1 MSTPAVS
8 RAFNR
13 QLDNL
18 NELLVMCEH
27 GRSAMDEALSKGQRI
42 KPFVRAA
49 NEEIADKVIP
59 LYTHAAIYSE
69 ERQTTQSVLGEN
81 EEPEKPVEA
90 SRTRMTIEEAR
101 SRVQYPI
108 NMNTLYHPDCLV
120 DHHDS
125 RFDSHTGVYLYQ
137 KDIRDIR
144 GQLVEPWRMQS
155 VYKPGTLLL
164 AVCTFKMWG
173 QGTEGSSETQH
184 FYNIQLRQV
193 KVIAE
198 SPEEQE
204 VPGMVPPIQTTSRS
218 DPFQSIPEFE
228 SFSAAEEPPAKRPR
242 LASSSK

>member
-1 MSTPAVS
+1 
-8 RAFNR
+8 
-13 QLDNL
+13 
-18 NELLVMCEH
+18 
-27 GRSAMDEALSKGQRI
+27 
-42 KPFVRAA
+42 
-49 NEEIADKVIP
+49 
-59 LYTHAAIYSE
+59 
-69 ERQTTQSVLGEN
+69 
-81 EEPEKPVEA
+81 
-90 SRTRMTIEEAR
+90 MTIEEAR
-101 SRVQYPI
+101 SRVQCKYPVKTVRAVNADILRHAHRIDPI

-184 FYNIQLRQV
+184 VRLMVLRVRAGAHISVQFYNIQLRQV

-242 LASSSK
+242 LASTFSMITVMNA